1 MVVIDFSVGIIFN
14 FYVCYVFMGVVVV
27 DDYISVLI
35 YVNISIRSIVGF
47 IVFNEYIL
55 VWDWVKFVIVVGFVS
70 FVLLGCFDI
79 VDGNIVVVL

>member
-55 VWDWVKFVIVVGFVS
+55 V
-70 FVLLGCFDI
+70 
-79 VDGNIVVVL
+79 